1 MNVVSTMEL
10 KKSTN
15 KLPTN
20 GTMKNALDECSH
32 VCHSVRGSAH
42 TETAECSCHGSCL
55 VVTSHNVEYNEVR
68 VQEHNNRLN
77 KQDDDHRKSKCC

>member
-20 GTMKNALDECSH
+20 GTMKNAL
-32 VCHSVRGSAH
+32 GAA
-42 TETAECSCHGSCL
+42 T
-55 VVTSHNVEYNEVR
+55 
-68 VQEHNNRLN
+68 
-77 KQDDDHRKSKCC
+77 